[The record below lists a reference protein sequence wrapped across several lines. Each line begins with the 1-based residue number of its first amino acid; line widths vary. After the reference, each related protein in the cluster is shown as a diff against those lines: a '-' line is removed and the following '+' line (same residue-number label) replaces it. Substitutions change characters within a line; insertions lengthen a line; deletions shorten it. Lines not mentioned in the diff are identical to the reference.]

1 MYSFAF
7 FDEIIDRRGTSSVK
21 YDALNEVFGTTDVI
35 PMWIADMD
43 FRVAK
48 EISDAIKAR
57 ADHEIYA
64 YTLQPKSFFQSAVDW
79 VQRRHRWTIQPE
91 WLSVSPGVVPA
102 LNFSVLAFTDPGDK
116 VIIQT
121 PVYPP
126 FYAAIRD
133 HGRELVCNPLVK
145 RNNNYEMDFDHLEN
159 VIDRKTK
166 MLILCHPHN
175 PAGRIW
181 TRQELEQM
189 AEICVRHRIIVV
201 CDLIH
206 SDFMLRHEPCPS
218 FTEISPEIAALTV
231 SLVAPSKTFN
241 IAGLNTSLAFTENPE
256 LKAKF
261 EKIRDGLQIGLGNIF
276 GTVALEVAYKYGD
289 SWLDGLLNYL
299 NANFNI
305 IDEWITRAPYVQ
317 YIRSEGTYLAW
328 LDFSPSGLSG
338 DMLYDTIIRKAK
350 VGLNR
355 GREFGVEGESF
366 MRMNLACPASI
377 IRQAIHQIDE
387 SFKFDVSSHV
397 S

>member
-1 MYSFAF
+1 VIYPFSF

-21 YDALNEVFGTTDVI
+21 YDDLNRVFGTTDVL

-48 EISDAIKAR
+48 EISDAVKAR
-57 ADHEIYA
+57 AEHEIYA
-64 YTLQPKSFFQSAVDW
+64 YTFQPQSFYQSAVDW
-79 VQRRHRWTIQPE
+79 VQRRHRWTIRPE

-102 LNFSVLAFTDPGDK
+102 LNFSVLAFTKPGDK
-116 VIIQT
+116 IIIQT

-126 FYAAIRD
+126 FYSAVRD

-145 RNNNYEMDFDHLEN
+145 RNNNYEMDFDHLRS
-159 VIDRKTK
+159 VIDKKTK

-181 TRQELEQM
+181 TRRELEQLS
-189 AEICVRHRIIVV
+189 EICIRQKIIVV

-206 SDFMLRHEPCPS
+206 SDFMLQNKPCPS
-218 FTEISPEIAALTV
+218 FTEISPEIASLTF

-241 IAGLNTSLAFTENPE
+241 IAGLSTSLTFTENPE

-261 EKIRDGLQIGLGNIF
+261 EKIRDGLQIGHGNIF
-276 GTVALEVAYKYGD
+276 GTVALEAAYRYGGA
-289 SWLDGLLNYL
+289 WLDGLLNYL
-299 NANFNI
+299 NTNFDI
-305 IDEWITRAPYVQ
+305 VDEWTTRAQYVQ

-328 LDFSPSGLSG
+328 LDFSPSGLLG
-338 DMLYDTIIRKAK
+338 DDLYDTIIRKAK

-355 GREFGVEGESF
+355 GREFGVEGEAF
-366 MRMNLACPASI
+366 MRMNLACPASV

-387 SFKFDVSSHV
+387 CFS
-397 S
+397 